1 MWNIQDIIKQRI
13 LILDGAIGTMI
24 QKHNLQEKDYR
35 GQRFENFKSDQKGN
49 NDLLSI
55 TKPEI
60 ISEIH
65 EKYLQAGADI
75 IETNTFN
82 ANKISMADY
91 NMQDVVYEM
100 NLTSVK
106 IARQIADKYSKLT
119 PEKPR
124 FVAGSIGPTNKTA
137 SISPDVNN
145 PAYRAVTFDDLV
157 DAYKE
162 QAEAFIDGGAD
173 LILIETVFD
182 ILNTKA
188 ALFAI
193 EETFNKKNK
202 RIPVSVS
209 VTIAD
214 KSGRTLAGQ
223 TIEAFLISLSNYNL
237 FSIGLNCSFGAD
249 DLFPFLKTLSN
260 NTPTYVSAYPNAGLP
275 NEFGQYDQTAKIMAE
290 RIQKYFDNKLVN
302 IIGGC
307 CGTTPAHIREF
318 VKLAE
323 NAEKREVP
331 KKKTLTQLSG
341 LEPLTISKES
351 NFVNIG
357 ERTNVSGS
365 RKFARLI
372 REKKYEE
379 ASTVAR
385 HQVENGAQ
393 VIDINLDD
401 AMLDAEKE
409 MVNFLNLLSSDPDI
423 SRVPVMIDSSKWS
436 VIEAGLKCLQGKG
449 IVNSISLKEGE
460 QLFIEHAK
468 KIKEYGAA
476 LVVMAFDEQG
486 QAASYEQKIEVCKRA
501 YEILVNKAEI
511 SPQDIIFDPN
521 ILTIATGMDEHN
533 NYAIDF
539 IEATK
544 WIKQNLPHAKVSAGV
559 SNLSFSFRGNNFVR
573 EAIHSVFLYH
583 AIKAGL
589 DMGIVNP
596 AMLQIYDEIPKDLLV
611 LVEDVVLNRYD
622 GATEKLIDFAQN
634 IIEKGDT
641 IIKKDEWR
649 ERNLEDRLK
658 HSLIKGIVEYLDED
672 VNEALKKYS
681 PTLSIIEG
689 PLMDGMK
696 IVGELFGSGKMFLPQ
711 VVKTARVMK
720 KAVAILLPYI
730 EQEKSET
737 GGQKSSGKILIATV
751 KGDVHDIGKNIVNVI
766 LSCNNYEVIDLGVM
780 VPTEDILDAAKKHNV
795 DMVGLSGLITPSLEE
810 MVSVAQEMEKQGFK
824 IPLLIG
830 GATTSKIHTAVKI
843 APQYSSPVIYVKDAS
858 QSVIMLS
865 KLFSV
870 GAKNDFLNSIKNE
883 YQQIREKHFKKVS
896 KNFFSLREAR
906 KNKLKIDWENFS
918 VVKPKFIGSKIY
930 DDYPIGE
937 ISEYIN
943 WSFFFNAWGLKSNF
957 TDDTEKSEKYK
968 EAKKL
973 FDDAQILLKEIVEK
987 KLLVA
992 KAVVGLYPANSDGD
1006 DIVIYSDENRN
1017 STLKAFPNLRQ
1028 QIQKTNNNPNLSLAD
1043 FIAPVESSKD
1053 DYIGFFAATA
1063 GLNIEN
1069 SIKHFQDDNDDYK
1082 AIMLQLLADRLA
1094 EAFIELLHLKV
1105 RKELWAYTPDEKFSL
1120 EELFN
1125 EKYIGKRPAYGYPA
1139 CPDHSEKKRIFEL
1152 LDVEKNI
1159 DLKLTES
1166 FAMYPTASVCG
1177 LFFAHPEAKYFSVGK
1192 ISDEQLKD
1200 YAKRKNEKPEV
1211 VEKFIKGML
1220 D

>member
-1 MWNIQDIIKQRI
+1 MLNIQDTIKRRI

-24 QKHNLQEKDYR
+24 QKYNLQEKDYK
-35 GQRFENFKSDQKGN
+35 GQRFENFTSDQKGN
-49 NDLLSI
+49 NDLLSL
-55 TKPEI
+55 TKPKI
-60 ISEIH
+60 IREIH

-100 NLTSVK
+100 NLSSVK
-106 IARQIADKYSKLT
+106 IAKEIADKYSEIT
-119 PEKPR
+119 PDKPR

-157 DAYKE
+157 EAYKE
-162 QAEAFIDGGAD
+162 QAEAFIDGGVD

-188 ALFAI
+188 ALFAM
-193 EETFNKKNK
+193 EEVFNTKNK

-249 DLFPFLKTLSN
+249 DLFPFLKTLSKI
-260 NTPTYVSAYPNAGLP
+260 TPTFVSAYPNAGLP
-275 NEFGQYDQTAKIMAE
+275 NEFGQYDQTANIMAE

-307 CGTTPAHIREF
+307 CGTTPAHIKEF
-318 VKLAE
+318 VRLAANAE
-323 NAEKREVP
+323 NREVP
-331 KKKTLTQLSG
+331 GKKILTQLSG

-372 REKKYEE
+372 REKKFEE

-393 VIDINLDD
+393 IIDINLDD

-409 MVNFLNLLSSDPDI
+409 MVNFINLLSSDPDI

-460 QLFIEHAK
+460 LEFIEHAK

-476 LVVMAFDEQG
+476 VVIMAFDEVG
-486 QAASYEQKIEVCKRA
+486 QAATFERKIEVCKRA
-501 YEILVNKAEI
+501 YDILVKKLGFP
-511 SPQDIIFDPN
+511 PQDIIFDPN

-544 WIKQNLPHAKVSAGV
+544 WIKQNLPYAKVSAGV
-559 SNLSFSFRGNNFVR
+559 SNLSFSFRGNNVVR
-573 EAIHSVFLYH
+573 EAMHSVFLYY

-596 AMLQIYDEIPKDLLV
+596 AMLQIYDEIPEDLLV

-622 GATEKLIDFAQN
+622 GATEKLIEFAQN
-634 IIEKGDT
+634 IVEKGDT

-649 ERNLEDRLK
+649 EKNLEERLK
-658 HSLIKGIVEYLDED
+658 HSLIKGIVDYLDED

-681 PTLSIIEG
+681 PALSIIEG
-689 PLMDGMK
+689 PLMDGMN

-730 EQEKSET
+730 EQEKTET
-737 GGQKSSGKILIATV
+737 GGSKSSGKILLATV

-780 VPTEDILDAAKKHNV
+780 VPTEDILKAAKEHNV
-795 DMVGLSGLITPSLEE
+795 DIVGLSGLITPSLEE
-810 MVSVAQEMEKQGFK
+810 MVRVAQEMEKQGFT

-843 APQYSSPVIYVKDAS
+843 AHQYSKPVIYVKDAS

-865 KLFSV
+865 KLFSDD
-870 GAKNDFLNSIKNE
+870 AKDVFINSIKNE
-883 YQQIREKHFKKVS
+883 YQIIRDKHARKIHG
-896 KNFFSLREAR
+896 NFLSLEEAR
-906 KNKLKIDWENFS
+906 KNKLKINWKEYTPK
-918 VVKPKFIGSKIY
+918 KPQFIGIKIY
-930 DDYPIGE
+930 NDFPIEE
-937 ISEYIN
+937 IKNYIN
-943 WSFFFNAWGLKSNF
+943 WSFFFNAWDIKTKIKDISGNDTKS
-957 TDDTEKSEKYK
+957 K

-973 FDDAQILLKEIVEK
+973 FDDAQELLKEIVDK
-987 KLLVA
+987 KLLEA
-992 KAVVGLYPANSDGD
+992 KAVIGIFPANSNKD
-1006 DIVIYSDENRN
+1006 DIIIYSDEKKNTILN
-1017 STLKAFPNLRQ
+1017 TFPNLRQ
-1028 QIQKTNNNPNLSLAD
+1028 QIQKSNKQPNLSLSD
-1043 FIAPVESSKD
+1043 FIAPIESGIT
-1053 DYIGFFAATA
+1053 DYIGVFAATA
-1063 GLNIEN
+1063 GLNIEK
-1069 SIKHFQDDNDDYK
+1069 SIQNFQNNNDDYN

-1094 EAFIELLHLKV
+1094 EAFIELLHLKI
-1105 RKELWAYTPDEKFSL
+1105 RKEFWAYSPNENLTT

-1125 EKYIGKRPAYGYPA
+1125 EKYVGKRPAIGYPA
-1139 CPDHSEKKRIFEL
+1139 CPDHSEKKRIFDL
-1152 LDVEKNI
+1152 LKVEKNI
-1159 DLKLTES
+1159 NIELTDS
-1166 FAMYPTASVCG
+1166 YAMYPTASVCG

-1192 ISDEQLKD
+1192 ISDEQLND
-1200 YAKRKNEKPEV
+1200 YAKRKNEKPEI